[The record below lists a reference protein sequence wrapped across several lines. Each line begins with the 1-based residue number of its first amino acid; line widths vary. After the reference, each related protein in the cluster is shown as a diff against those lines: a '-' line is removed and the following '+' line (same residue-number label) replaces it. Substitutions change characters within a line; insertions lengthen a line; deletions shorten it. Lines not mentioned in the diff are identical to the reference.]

1 MKANYKRDKEIGG
14 VVKKKM
20 VLTKE
25 EIGKYL
31 EEEWESKRDA
41 VYSEVKND
49 VANQLIAVFFT
60 ALHKDFGFGKTRLIR
75 AKESI
80 ETYFSLMQTG
90 VFNKSF
96 TPIDCINYLRDE
108 LGIDIDK
115 GGNLF
120 K

>member
-31 EEEWESKRDA
+31 EEEWE
-41 VYSEVKND
+41 VKND

-60 ALHKDFGFGKTRLIR
+60 ALHKDFGFGKTRLVR
-75 AKESI
+75 VKESI

-96 TPIDCINYLRDE
+96 TPIDCINYLKDE
-108 LGIDIDK
+108 LGIDVDK